1 MPGVGA
7 AARAAFLQI
16 TQTFACRRN
25 AASALGSQEQQAVQD
40 SCLCHSPCLC
50 TGSPHLPGMQYL
62 TGGAMTASVVKPGCK
77 RSRLLIGHTQA
88 QFRSKMCG
96 NWCPLSGRPREL
108 SLRGKLHF
116 PGCPETSR
124 GWNFEVPGHA
134 LALMVEDGLTAGPG
148 PLAGAVG
155 GGQWWVG
162 LNRAWPGRRAGG
174 GGGERP
180 QRLRCSV
187 WLIEESAGC
196 R

>member
-1 MPGVGA
+1 
-7 AARAAFLQI
+7 
-16 TQTFACRRN
+16 
-25 AASALGSQEQQAVQD
+25 
-40 SCLCHSPCLC
+40 
-50 TGSPHLPGMQYL
+50 MQYL
-62 TGGAMTASVVKPGCK
+62 TGGAITAAVVKRGGK
-77 RSRLLIGHTQA
+77 RGQLLIGHIQA
-88 QFRSKMCG
+88 QFRSKIG
-96 NWCPLSGRPREL
+96 ANWCTLSREQRAL

-116 PGCPETSR
+116 PGCPGTNR

-134 LALMVEDGLTAGPG
+134 LALMVEDGLAAGPG

-162 LNRAWPGRRAGG
+162 LNRAWPGRGAGG

-180 QRLRCSV
+180 QRLRRSV